1 MSDEEIYD
9 QLVKESKDI
18 TAEVEIKSQNAEAKP
33 EAPISPEEGTGETEV
48 IPDSDHALTEF
59 LNMAINYTDEHAKQL
74 KQRGIEVPEV
84 NKPLWEN
91 FGKPLLNRAFW
102 HYFPE
107 SDGMDDPRMA
117 LIVGGAM
124 TVMAVAPS
132 LIGIVRYYRAENEKQ
147 KRKAA
152 TQKQIQKEQI
162 KEVAKEAEK
171 EKQKRIE
178 QAIQESPYL
187 KKVKYEEIVGL

>member
-33 EAPISPEEGTGETEV
+33 EAPTEEETKEVEEISSSPH
-48 IPDSDHALTEF
+48 PLTEF
-59 LNMAINYTDEHAKQL
+59 LNMAINYTDEHASKL
-74 KQRGIEVPEV
+74 RFRGIDVPEV

-147 KRKAA
+147 KKKAV

-171 EKQKRIE
+171 EKQKQIE